1 MKESSRV
8 KDEVCRLV
16 LDAGFVR
23 ARILAPFE
31 PAAWGV
37 HDGDVSGPGRN
48 FAQGAP
54 SLLITALAYGS
65 PDPGSSAEAGSAELL
80 SIAPFAR
87 RNYYREAVKRLQ
99 GLARQFRLRH
109 GGRRC
114 DYRILCNSPVP
125 EKPLAAA
132 CGLGA
137 PGLNG
142 LIITPEAGSLVILAA
157 LTLPFALEGDG
168 PVEGFCGA
176 CGKKPPCAAA
186 CPTGALEGG
195 GPDPA
200 RCIQWYASGR
210 GDRVPPE
217 VIWRWGRRLYGCTE
231 CQDACVQN
239 RRFIPGAASGEEPL
253 PARIDGEELLAMDDD
268 TIRARF
274 KGTAMGLAWLGPAAI
289 RRNAALGL
297 GRYETPPALF
307 ETGSVIL
314 NGGIII
320 TGPGK

>member
-8 KDEVCRLV
+8 KDEICRLA

-31 PAAWGV
+31 PSAWMPPAARSV
-37 HDGDVSGPGRN
+37 HTGGPSGAGRN
-48 FAQGAP
+48 FTEGAP
-54 SLLITALAYGS
+54 SLLVTALAYGS
-65 PDPGSSAEAGSAELL
+65 PDPGFPPEAGSAELL

-99 GLARQFRLRH
+99 GLARRFRSRY
-109 GGRRC
+109 GGRRR

-132 CGLGA
+132 CGVGA
-137 PGLNG
+137 PGANG
-142 LIITPEAGSLVILAA
+142 LIITPEAGSLAIIAA
-157 LTLPFALEGDG
+157 MTLPLALEGDG
-168 PVEGFCGA
+168 PVEGFCGS
-176 CGKKPPCAAA
+176 CGKRPPCAAA

-195 GPDPA
+195 RLDLT

-210 GDRVPPE
+210 GERVPPE
-217 VIWRWGRRLYGCTE
+217 VVRRWGRRLYGCTG

-239 RRFIPGAASGEEPL
+239 RRFIPGAAASGEGSL
-253 PARIDGEELLAMDDD
+253 PACMDGGELLAMDDD
-268 TIRARF
+268 AIRARF
-274 KGTAMGLAWLGPAAI
+274 KGTAMGLSWLGPAAI

-297 GRYETPPALF
+297 GRY
-307 ETGSVIL
+307 
-314 NGGIII
+314 
-320 TGPGK
+320 

>member
-8 KDEVCRLV
+8 KDDLRRLA

-31 PAAWGV
+31 SAAGGV
-37 HDGDVSGPGRN
+37 HAGGSSGPGRN
-48 FAQGAP
+48 FAEGAP
-54 SLLITALAYGS
+54 SLLVTALAYGS
-65 PDPGSSAEAGSAELL
+65 PVPGPPAKAAAFL

-99 GLARQFRLRH
+99 GLARQFRSCR

-137 PGLNG
+137 PGRNG
-142 LIITPEAGSLVILAA
+142 LIITPEAGSLVIIAA
-157 LTLPFALEGDG
+157 MTLPFVLEGDG
-168 PVEGFCGA
+168 PADDFCGT
-176 CGKKPPCAAA
+176 CGERPPCAAA

-195 GPDPA
+195 RLDLT

-210 GDRVPPE
+210 GERVPPD
-217 VIWRWGRRLYGCTE
+217 VVRRWGRRLYGCTC
-231 CQDACVQN
+231 CQDACIQN
-239 RRFIPGAASGEEPL
+239 RRFIPGAASGEGPL
-253 PARIDGEELLAMDDD
+253 PAWINGEEILALDDD
-268 TIRARF
+268 AIRVRF
-274 KGTAMGLAWLGPAAI
+274 KGTAMGLSWLGPAAI

-297 GRYETPPALF
+297 GRYQLCSATFSWIPEQPLRR
-307 ETGSVIL
+307 SWR
-314 NGGIII
+314 
-320 TGPGK
+320 